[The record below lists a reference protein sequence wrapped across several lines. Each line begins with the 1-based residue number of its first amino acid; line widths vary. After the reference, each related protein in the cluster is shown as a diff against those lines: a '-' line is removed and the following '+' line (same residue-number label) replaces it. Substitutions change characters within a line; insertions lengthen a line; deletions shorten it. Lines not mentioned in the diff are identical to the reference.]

1 MGLLNTAEDL
11 YDVKSGI
18 YTIGQVCNENE
29 YYPFLVHNIHGEM
42 KARCDMETV
51 DGGWL
56 VIQRRVTGGTENFD
70 RGWADYENGFGDL
83 SGEFWYGLK
92 NIHCLTTRDDVELRI
107 ELKSSDGTKFT
118 WTYQTFQVGGLSSK
132 YRLSIGDGEGS
143 SSFDFMAHN
152 NNSPFTTQDRD
163 NDAHGYGNCATV
175 NDYGGGWWW
184 RSCGYVI
191 LNAPHARIKAYS
203 GRAWIDYEDVEMKIR
218 PKSCIPKKQCQ

>member
-18 YTIGQVCNENE
+18 YTIGRVCNENE
-29 YYPFLVHNIHGEM
+29 YPFLVHDIHGEM

-56 VIQRRVTGGTENFD
+56 VIQRRVAGETENFN

-92 NIHCLTTRDDVELRI
+92 NIHCLTTRDDVELRV
-107 ELKSSDGTKFT
+107 ELKSSDGTKVT
-118 WTYQTFQVGGLSSK
+118 WTYQTFKVGGVISK

-143 SSFDFMAHN
+143 SSYDFMVYGN
-152 NNSPFTTQDRD
+152 NRPFSTRDRD
-163 NDAHGYGNCATV
+163 NDASSSNCAART
-175 NDYGGGWWW
+175 DYGGGMWWGD
-184 RSCGYVI
+184 CGRAV
-191 LNAPHARIKAYS
+191 LNAPHARIKARTGS
-203 GRAWIDYEDVEMKIR
+203 TFINYEDVEMKIR
-218 PKSCIPKKQCQ
+218 PKFCIPKKQCQ